1 MWPCHSSLTPGPSH
15 TAPPHPVPMSVPAQ
29 VLTPAPQVP
38 MLGTLDCWT
47 CFVCRSLFLGLLLL
61 CLESLL
67 PGVEL
72 AALLGALPSLLLRD
86 SWAAGAVRGAPIGP
100 WLLTQDLSVGL
111 DLLGAAASSSSP
123 SS

>member
-1 MWPCHSSLTPGPSH
+1 MALPFQPHPWPQSHNTPTLCPAKVSLPSSL
-15 TAPPHPVPMSVPAQ
+15 
-29 VLTPAPQVP
+29 LPAPQVP
-38 MLGTLDCWT
+38 MLGMLDCWT

-86 SWAAGAVRGAPIGP
+86 SLGGGAVRGRPSA
-100 WLLTQDLSVGL
+100 
-111 DLLGAAASSSSP
+111 LGC
-123 SS
+123 